1 MLLILLNFL
10 EMDNLVEEL
19 KKNLDAMSDEELDAL
34 VESLK
39 PYSKIGPTVEEYIEY
54 VENLNN
60 SIYSEE
66 I

>member
-1 MLLILLNFL
+1 
-10 EMDNLVEEL
+10 MDNLVEEL

-39 PYSKIGPTVEEYIEY
+39 PYSEIGPTVEEYIEY
-54 VENLNN
+54 VEECREYIENLNN
-60 SIYSEE
+60 SIYKEE

>member
-1 MLLILLNFL
+1 
-10 EMDNLVEEL
+10 MDNLVEEL

-39 PYSKIGPTVEEYIEY
+39 PYSKIGPTVEEYVEY

-66 I
+66 N

>member
-1 MLLILLNFL
+1 
-10 EMDNLVEEL
+10 MDNLVEEL

-39 PYSKIGPTVEEYIEY
+39 PYSEIGSTVEEYIEY
-54 VENLNN
+54 VEECREYIENLNN
-60 SIYSEE
+60 SIYREE